1 MLVVV
6 IHRYSMRSRLYAL
19 CTTLLLRRTQLT
31 LVVRGYRDEQCSRRD
46 DEGVLAWPDPLTGEG
61 EASCASC

>member
-19 CTTLLLRRTQLT
+19 CTTLLLRRTQLA
-31 LVVRGYRDEQCSRRD
+31 LVVRRLRKVQCSHHVV
-46 DEGVLAWPDPLTGEG
+46 GTVLAPPNLVNG
-61 EASCASC
+61 